1 MRWRELCRKNV
12 YRYGLSIESDGVHDI
27 SFARI
32 AVNSYGL
39 VVIGYVG
46 AIQGW
51 VDLDCSGV
59 EVRELIRESDIPWS
73 VRIDLFGIR
82 LGVVFYDL
90 ECRDRLEGERESIFG
105 GQGTFGRWNLIGSLG
120 REGAMSEIDWL
131 LDESAYVGA
140 NGNSDCG
147 VSRQQ
152 LGRFHGNPIALS
164 FAALCILCK
173 RRLLH
178 LLVRHQAQR
187 CIGCVEYPSF
197 QEN

>member
-1 MRWRELCRKNV
+1 MNILHYMLCDEMERTIWKE

-105 GQGTFGRWNLIGSLG
+105 GQGTFGRWNLIEILG
-120 REGAMSEIDWL
+120 LAAMSELDWPL
-131 LDESAYVGA
+131 MKVLTLGPMVTVTVESAG
-140 NGNSDCG
+140 S
-147 VSRQQ
+147 S
-152 LGRFHGNPIALS
+152 
-164 FAALCILCK
+164 
-173 RRLLH
+173 
-178 LLVRHQAQR
+178 LVDFMATQ
-187 CIGCVEYPSF
+187 
-197 QEN
+197 